1 MRSKFMPIVLAV
13 FMVLATLA
21 PIAVK
26 ADANK
31 TTNLTIHKLKYD
43 TDLDSAKKIKN
54 DGAEKTFDSSILP
67 YDASDYGAIGF
78 TLYRLDSA
86 KTVAKLKEE
95 NGNAQAV
102 ADKVAAD
109 IEGNT
114 TAGLIT
120 KVEVA
125 EVKREEG
132 AEPLTM
138 TVNTTTTDG
147 EYFLLVETT
156 SPATV
161 VAKAQPMLLQLPMRS
176 ADGKAY
182 ADSVHLYPK
191 NKVDETSREINF
203 EKVVLKVG
211 TNGAVDAT
219 TKFEGATFEVYKGK
233 PGNGERINNK
243 QGQPVQVTSDANG
256 AFKLTNLKVG
266 NYYLVEILNDKVDS
280 STASDIKSKDKSYI
294 ASFDARNDKNNKY
307 TFRMDEDGHVYKI
320 TGWNGDTA
328 QTSKGTEYNAENEKM
343 PVIKNSIKPSISKKS
358 SSKAG
363 SIGYDD
369 EYEFEIKVNIPAN
382 FGENATDEKIV
393 INDVATEGTI
403 INLNSFKV
411 YDKDGNLKENSKVTA
426 VAVKDKPNEVNIT
439 VDKNSLLAAGDYSP
453 IYIRYTLKLS
463 KDFVAEGKKSSIVN
477 TVSSKY
483 IVDKNEYEDPNK
495 PVDPED
501 PNNETPETPKHE
513 ETINTFNKDFIKVD
527 SGLFETGAI
536 KKPLAGAEFI
546 LGRTINGKVEYRKLD
561 DTNKYTWTETKTEA
575 AVVTSGDD
583 GAFRF
588 EGLASKTSDGTAIRY
603 FAEEIKAPEN
613 YKLPV
618 DEADRKHKFDF
629 VGKANQTITIK
640 NNKTVDAPMTGY
652 EKSVI
657 AIGGLLVMVAAAFV
671 IARKSKKEAS
681 VK

>member
-26 ADANK
+26 ADSNK

-125 EVKREEG
+125 EVKREKG

-182 ADSVHLYPK
+182 TDTVHLYPK

-233 PGNGERINNK
+233 PGNGQRVNNK
-243 QGQPVQVTSDANG
+243 EGNPVQVTSDANG
-256 AFKLTNLKVG
+256 AFKLTGLKVG

-280 STASDIKSKDKSYI
+280 STASDIKSKDKAYI
-294 ASFDARNDKNNKY
+294 ASFDARNNANNKY
-307 TFRMDEDGHVYKI
+307 AFRMDEDGHVYNI
-320 TGWNGDTA
+320 TGWDGDTA
-328 QTSKGTEYNAENEKM
+328 KTSKGTDYNAENEKM

-358 SSKAG
+358 SSKAQ
-363 SIGYDD
+363 SIGYSD

-393 INDVATEGTI
+393 ISDVATEGTI

-426 VAVKDKPNEVNIT
+426 VAVKNKLNEANIT

-463 KDFVAEGKKSSIVN
+463 KDFVIDADKKITNKV
-477 TVSSKY
+477 TSKY

-495 PVDPED
+495 PVDPEN
-501 PNNETPETPKHE
+501 PNNEVPETPNHE
-513 ETINTFNKDFIKVD
+513 VEITSFAKSFKKLD
-527 SGLFETGAI
+527 SGLFETGAV
-536 KKPLAGAEFI
+536 KSPLAGADFI
-546 LGRTINGKVEYRKLD
+546 LGRIIGGKVEYRKLD
-561 DTNKYTWTETKTEA
+561 DTNKYVWTETKAEA
-575 AVVTSGDD
+575 ATVTSGND
-583 GAFRF
+583 GTFKF
-588 EGLASKTSDGTAIRY
+588 EGLAAKTSDGTEIKY
-603 FAEEIKAPEN
+603 FAEEVKAPEN

-618 DEADRKHKFDF
+618 DEADRKHEFTFTSD
-629 VGKANQTITIK
+629 ANNLIEIT
-640 NNKTVDAPMTGY
+640 NNKAVDAPMTGY
-652 EKSVI
+652 EKSVLV
-657 AIGGLLVMVAAAFV
+657 IGGLLVMVAAAFV
-671 IARKSKKEAS
+671 VAKKSKKEVA

>member
-26 ADANK
+26 ADSNK

-54 DGAEKTFDSSILP
+54 DGVEKTFDSSILP

-182 ADSVHLYPK
+182 TDTVHLYPK

-211 TNGAVDAT
+211 ADGAVDAT

-233 PGNGERINNK
+233 PGNGQRVNNK
-243 QGQPVQVTSDANG
+243 EGNPVQVTSDANG
-256 AFKLTNLKVG
+256 AFKLTGLKVG

-280 STASDIKSKDKSYI
+280 STASDIKSKDKAYI
-294 ASFDARNDKNNKY
+294 ASFDARNNANNKY
-307 TFRMDEDGHVYKI
+307 AFRMDEDGHVYKI
-320 TGWNGDTA
+320 TGWDGDTA
-328 QTSKGTEYNAENEKM
+328 KTSKGTDYNAENEKM

-358 SSKAG
+358 SSKSE
-363 SIGYDD
+363 SIGYND
-369 EYEFEIKVNIPAN
+369 EYGFEIKVNIPAN

-403 INLNSFKV
+403 INLDSFKV

-426 VAVKDKPNEVNIT
+426 VAVKNKPNEVNIT
-439 VDKNSLLAAGDYSP
+439 VDKKSLLAAGDYST

-463 KDFVAEGKKSSIVN
+463 KDFTVDTDKKITNKV
-477 TVSSKY
+477 TSKY

-495 PVDPED
+495 PVDPEN
-501 PNNETPETPKHE
+501 PNNEVPETPNHE
-513 ETINTFNKDFIKVD
+513 VEITSFVKSFKKLD
-527 SGLFETGAI
+527 SGLFETGAV
-536 KKPLAGAEFI
+536 KSPLAGADFI
-546 LGRTINGKVEYRKLD
+546 LGRTIGGKVEYRKLD
-561 DTNKYTWTETKTEA
+561 DTNKYVWTESKAEA
-575 AVVTSGDD
+575 ATVTSGTD
-583 GAFRF
+583 GTFKF
-588 EGLASKTSDGTAIRY
+588 EGLAAKTNDGTEIKY
-603 FAEEIKAPEN
+603 FAEEVKAPEN

-618 DEADRKHKFDF
+618 DEADRKHEFTFTTDT
-629 VGKANQTITIK
+629 NNLIEIT
-640 NNKTVDAPMTGY
+640 NNKAVDAPMTGY
-652 EKSVI
+652 EKSVLV
-657 AIGGLLVMVAAAFV
+657 IGGLLVMVAAAFV
-671 IARKSKKEAS
+671 ISKKSKKEVA